1 MHKTLASLLVLMLML
16 TGCSLFPKGGGY
28 YQDDGPGRRDLAN
41 VSNIPDAVPR
51 NEPLSASGNKPYVV
65 NGKTYYPLRQ
75 NQGYRERGVASWY
88 GKKFH
93 GRRTSSGE
101 SYDMYSMTAAHRTL
115 PLPSYVRVRNLTNGQ
130 TIVVRVNDRG
140 PFLHNRIIDLSYA
153 AAAKLGIVG
162 QGTGLVEI
170 ESVTPETPAT
180 THFAHNT
187 DRTQPAKT
195 TAYPLDSTPA
205 SSSSPLVEII
215 PAAAA
220 ADTGVTAASSVPN
233 QPPRLYLQVGA
244 FTQWDNA
251 IQLRNRLERAAFRP
265 IFIQSV
271 RLTTRGTDPSAAT
284 DDSVTTTEEGAVR
297 VYRVRIGPL
306 ASVEEGDRLTT
317 ELMQHGIPNPNL
329 VVE

>member
-1 MHKTLASLLVLMLML
+1 MHKTPASLLVILLML
-16 TGCSLFPKGGGY
+16 TGCSLLPKSGGY
-28 YQDDGPGRRDLAN
+28 YQDDGPGSRDLAN

-101 SYDMYSMTAAHRTL
+101 SYDMYTMTAAHRTL
-115 PLPSYVRVRNLTNGQ
+115 PLPSYVRVRNLTSGQ

-153 AAAKLGIVG
+153 AAAKLGIAG
-162 QGTGLVEI
+162 HGTGLVEI
-170 ESVTPETPAT
+170 ESVTPETPAIT
-180 THFAHNT
+180 RVAHNT
-187 DRTQPAKT
+187 DRTRPAET
-195 TAYPLDSTPA
+195 TTYPPDTTPA
-205 SSSSPLVEII
+205 VSSAPMVEII

-220 ADTGVTAASSVPN
+220 ADTGVTAASSAPN

-271 RLTTRGTDPSAAT
+271 RLATHGADPST
-284 DDSVTTTEEGAVR
+284 GNVTTVEQDNVR

-306 ASVEEGDRLTT
+306 ASVEEGDRLTA
-317 ELMQHGIPNPNL
+317 ELMQHGIANPNL